1 MTQTSETKARIQYS
15 SRDELDVAV
24 IGYCRGKS
32 RHDLHTRMRTALNG
46 CYGPFAMAAV
56 QAPKDEIRRQAV
68 RSIQQ
73 LTTQILEIKERFL
86 PELEALDTSV
96 LPTITDL
103 PVGPTP
109 RHLPSITPPKVAL
122 PLVGANPR
130 HLPSANGSTVSTPS
144 EPIKTL
150 PDPGPVDQPLREFLG
165 DDAAIM
171 AGLNPFINDLT

>member
-1 MTQTSETKARIQYS
+1 MTQMSETKARIQYS

-32 RHDLHTRMRTALNG
+32 RHDLHARMRSALNG

-56 QAPKDEIRRQAV
+56 QAPKDEIRRQAM

-86 PELEALDTSV
+86 PEWEALD
-96 LPTITDL
+96 D
-103 PVGPTP
+103 
-109 RHLPSITPPKVAL
+109 SITLPKTAL
-122 PLVGANPR
+122 PLGKPNPR
-130 HLPSANGSTVSTPS
+130 HLPSVNSSTASTPAA
-144 EPIKTL
+144 PIKTL
-150 PDPGPVDQPLREFLG
+150 PHPGPVDQPLREFLG

>member
-24 IGYCRGKS
+24 IGYCRGRS
-32 RHDLHTRMRTALNG
+32 RHDLHARMRSALNG

-56 QAPKDEIRRQAV
+56 HAPQDEIRRQAV

-73 LTTQILEIKERFL
+73 LTTQILEIKEQFL
-86 PELEALDTSV
+86 PELEAFD
-96 LPTITDL
+96 D
-103 PVGPTP
+103 
-109 RHLPSITPPKVAL
+109 SITPPKVAL
-122 PLVGANPR
+122 PLVGPNPR
-130 HLPSANGSTVSTPS
+130 HLPSANSSLASTPTA
-144 EPIKTL
+144 PIKTL

>member
-32 RHDLHTRMRTALNG
+32 RHDLHARMRSALNG
-46 CYGPFAMAAV
+46 CYGPFAMAAI
-56 QAPKDEIRRQAV
+56 QAPKDEVRRQAV

-86 PELEALDTSV
+86 PELAAFD
-96 LPTITDL
+96 D
-103 PVGPTP
+103 
-109 RHLPSITPPKVAL
+109 SITPPKTAL

-130 HLPSANGSTVSTPS
+130 HLPSANSSMASTPAA
-144 EPIKTL
+144 PIETL

>member
-32 RHDLHTRMRTALNG
+32 RHDLHARMRAALNG
-46 CYGPFAMAAV
+46 CYGPFAMAAA
-56 QAPKDEIRRQAV
+56 QASQDEIRRQAV

-86 PELEALDTSV
+86 PDLEILDVPITSPGVALPGGELH
-96 LPTITDL
+96 
-103 PVGPTP
+103 P
-109 RHLPSITPPKVAL
+109 RHLPPAKGSMA
-122 PLVGANPR
+122 
-130 HLPSANGSTVSTPS
+130 SAPAA
-144 EPIKTL
+144 PIKTVTAS
-150 PDPGPVDQPLREFLG
+150 GPVDQPLRDFLG

>member
-24 IGYCRGKS
+24 IGYCRGRS
-32 RHDLHTRMRTALNG
+32 RHDLHARMRSALNG

-56 QAPKDEIRRQAV
+56 QASKDDIRRQAL

-96 LPTITDL
+96 LPTMTDL
-103 PVGPTP
+103 PVGLTP
-109 RHLPSITPPKVAL
+109 RHLS
-122 PLVGANPR
+122 
-130 HLPSANGSTVSTPS
+130 SANGSMASTPAAS
-144 EPIKTL
+144 IKTL
-150 PDPGPVDQPLREFLG
+150 PDPGPVDQPLRAFLG

>member
-32 RHDLHTRMRTALNG
+32 RHDLHARMRAALNG
-46 CYGPFAMAAV
+46 CYGPFAMAAI
-56 QAPKDEIRRQAV
+56 QAPKDEVRRQAV

-86 PELEALDTSV
+86 PELAAFD
-96 LPTITDL
+96 DL
-103 PVGPTP
+103 
-109 RHLPSITPPKVAL
+109 IMPPKTAL

-130 HLPSANGSTVSTPS
+130 HLPSANGSTVSTPTK
-144 EPIKTL
+144 PIKTL

>member
-24 IGYCRGKS
+24 ISYCRGRS
-32 RHDLHTRMRTALNG
+32 RHDLHARMRSALNG

-56 QAPKDEIRRQAV
+56 QAPQDEVRRQAV

-86 PELEALDTSV
+86 PELEALDTLV
-96 LPTITDL
+96 PPTMTDL

-109 RHLPSITPPKVAL
+109 H
-122 PLVGANPR
+122 
-130 HLPSANGSTVSTPS
+130 HLPSANGSKASTS
-144 EPIKTL
+144 AAPIKTL

>member
-32 RHDLHTRMRTALNG
+32 RHDLHARMRSALNG

-86 PELEALDTSV
+86 PELETIDTSV
-96 LPTITDL
+96 LPTMADL

-109 RHLPSITPPKVAL
+109 H
-122 PLVGANPR
+122 
-130 HLPSANGSTVSTPS
+130 HLPSANSARTSAPAAS
-144 EPIKTL
+144 IKTL
-150 PDPGPVDQPLREFLG
+150 PDPGPMDQPLREFLG

>member
-32 RHDLHTRMRTALNG
+32 RYDLHARMRSALNG

-56 QAPKDEIRRQAV
+56 QAPEDDIRRQAM

-86 PELEALDTSV
+86 PELEAFDDAIT
-96 LPTITDL
+96 LPKT
-103 PVGPTP
+103 
-109 RHLPSITPPKVAL
+109 AL
-122 PLVGANPR
+122 PLGKPYPR
-130 HLPSANGSTVSTPS
+130 HLPSANSSMASTPAS
-144 EPIKTL
+144 IKTV

-171 AGLNPFINDLT
+171 AELNPFINDLT

>member
-15 SRDELDVAV
+15 SRDELDIAV
-24 IGYCRGKS
+24 IGYCRGRS
-32 RHDLHTRMRTALNG
+32 RHDLHARMRSALNG

-56 QAPKDEIRRQAV
+56 QASQDEIRWQAM

-86 PELEALDTSV
+86 PELEAFD
-96 LPTITDL
+96 D
-103 PVGPTP
+103 
-109 RHLPSITPPKVAL
+109 SITPPKVVL
-122 PLVGANPR
+122 PGVEPYPR
-130 HLPSANGSTVSTPS
+130 HLPLANGSTASTTAA
-144 EPIKTL
+144 PIKTVT
-150 PDPGPVDQPLREFLG
+150 DPGPVDQPLREFLG

>member
-1 MTQTSETKARIQYS
+1 MTQTPEKKARIQYP

-24 IGYCRGKS
+24 IGYCRGRS
-32 RHDLHTRMRTALNG
+32 RHDLHARMRSALNG

-56 QAPKDEIRRQAV
+56 QAPRDEIRRQAV

-86 PELEALDTSV
+86 PELEAFD
-96 LPTITDL
+96 D
-103 PVGPTP
+103 
-109 RHLPSITPPKVAL
+109 SITLPKKAL

-165 DDAAIM
+165 EDAAIM

>member
-24 IGYCRGKS
+24 ISYCRGKS
-32 RHDLHTRMRTALNG
+32 RHDLHARMRSALNG

-56 QAPKDEIRRQAV
+56 QAPQDEIRRQAV
-68 RSIQQ
+68 RSVQQ

-86 PELEALDTSV
+86 PEVEAFDDSIT
-96 LPTITDL
+96 LPKTDL
-103 PVGPTP
+103 LLVGP
-109 RHLPSITPPKVAL
+109 HLIHP
-122 PLVGANPR
+122 
-130 HLPSANGSTVSTPS
+130 PSANGSIASTPA
-144 EPIKTL
+144 EPNKTL

>member
-32 RHDLHTRMRTALNG
+32 RHDLHARMRSALNG

-73 LTTQILEIKERFL
+73 LTSQILEIKERFL
-86 PELEALDTSV
+86 PELEAFD
-96 LPTITDL
+96 DL
-103 PVGPTP
+103 
-109 RHLPSITPPKVAL
+109 ITPPKIDL
-122 PLVGANPR
+122 PLVKPYLR
-130 HLPSANGSTVSTPS
+130 HLPSANGSMASTQPK
-144 EPIKTL
+144 PIKTVT
-150 PDPGPVDQPLREFLG
+150 DPGPVDQPLREFLG

>member
-32 RHDLHTRMRTALNG
+32 RHDLHARMRSALNG

-86 PELEALDTSV
+86 PELEAFDDLIT
-96 LPTITDL
+96 LPKT
-103 PVGPTP
+103 
-109 RHLPSITPPKVAL
+109 AL
-122 PLVGANPR
+122 PLSKPNPR
-130 HLPSANGSTVSTPS
+130 HLPSANSSTASTPV

-165 DDAAIM
+165 DDAAII

>member
-24 IGYCRGKS
+24 IGYCRGRS
-32 RHDLHTRMRTALNG
+32 RHDLHARMRSALNG

-56 QAPKDEIRRQAV
+56 QAPKNEIRRQAV

-86 PELEALDTSV
+86 PELAALDTSV
-96 LPTITDL
+96 LPTMADL

-109 RHLPSITPPKVAL
+109 RHL
-122 PLVGANPR
+122 R
-130 HLPSANGSTVSTPS
+130 SANGSTAATPAA
-144 EPIKTL
+144 PIKTVT
-150 PDPGPVDQPLREFLG
+150 DPGPVDQPLREFLG

>member
-1 MTQTSETKARIQYS
+1 MTQPLETKARIQYS

-32 RHDLHTRMRTALNG
+32 RHDLHARMRSALNG

-56 QAPKDEIRRQAV
+56 QAPQDEIRRQAM

-86 PELEALDTSV
+86 PDLEALNAPIMSPRAA
-96 LPTITDL
+96 LI
-103 PVGPTP
+103 GGEAHP
-109 RHLPSITPPKVAL
+109 RHSPP
-122 PLVGANPR
+122 ANDPVVFTQ
-130 HLPSANGSTVSTPS
+130 TV
-144 EPIKTL
+144 PIKTL
-150 PDPGPVDQPLREFLG
+150 ADPGPVDQPLREFLG

>member
-24 IGYCRGKS
+24 IGYCRGRS
-32 RHDLHTRMRTALNG
+32 RHDLHARMRSALNG
-46 CYGPFAMAAV
+46 YYGPFAMAAV
-56 QAPKDEIRRQAV
+56 HAPQDEIRRQAV

-86 PELEALDTSV
+86 PEWEAFDDSV
-96 LPTITDL
+96 LPTVTDL

-109 RHLPSITPPKVAL
+109 RHLPF
-122 PLVGANPR
+122 
-130 HLPSANGSTVSTPS
+130 ANGSTASTPAAS
-144 EPIKTL
+144 IKTM

>member
-1 MTQTSETKARIQYS
+1 MTQTSEIKARIQYS

-32 RHDLHTRMRTALNG
+32 RHDLHARMRSALNG

-56 QAPKDEIRRQAV
+56 QAPEDDIRRQAM

-86 PELEALDTSV
+86 PELEALDTLV
-96 LPTITDL
+96 MPTTTAL
-103 PVGPTP
+103 PVVRP
-109 RHLPSITPPKVAL
+109 HLQYSL
-122 PLVGANPR
+122 
-130 HLPSANGSTVSTPS
+130 SANSSMASTPT
-144 EPIKTL
+144 ELIKTL

>member
-15 SRDELDVAV
+15 SRDQLDVAV

-32 RHDLHTRMRTALNG
+32 RHDLHARMRSALNG

-86 PELEALDTSV
+86 PELETLDTSV
-96 LPTITDL
+96 LPTMTDL

-109 RHLPSITPPKVAL
+109 RHLPSAK
-122 PLVGANPR
+122 
-130 HLPSANGSTVSTPS
+130 GSTASTPAA
-144 EPIKTL
+144 PIKTL
-150 PDPGPVDQPLREFLG
+150 PNPGPVDQPLREFLG

>member
-1 MTQTSETKARIQYS
+1 MTQMSETKARIQYS

-32 RHDLHTRMRTALNG
+32 RHDLHARMRSALNG

-109 RHLPSITPPKVAL
+109 RHLPL
-122 PLVGANPR
+122 
-130 HLPSANGSTVSTPS
+130 ANGSTASTPAA
-144 EPIKTL
+144 PIKAL

>member
-32 RHDLHTRMRTALNG
+32 RHDLHARMRSALNG

-56 QAPKDEIRRQAV
+56 QAPQDEIRRQAV

-86 PELEALDTSV
+86 PELEAFDDS
-96 LPTITDL
+96 IM
-103 PVGPTP
+103 
-109 RHLPSITPPKVAL
+109 PSKTAL
-122 PLVGANPR
+122 PQVKPSSR
-130 HLPSANGSTVSTPS
+130 HLPSANSSMASTSA

-150 PDPGPVDQPLREFLG
+150 PAPGPVDQPLREFLG

>member
-24 IGYCRGKS
+24 IGYCRGRS
-32 RHDLHTRMRTALNG
+32 RHDLHARMRSALNG

-56 QAPKDEIRRQAV
+56 QAPQDEIRRQAM

-86 PELEALDTSV
+86 PELEAINTSV
-96 LPTITDL
+96 LPTMTDL
-103 PVGPTP
+103 SVGPT
-109 RHLPSITPPKVAL
+109 
-122 PLVGANPR
+122 PR
-130 HLPSANGSTVSTPS
+130 HLPSANGSTASTPAA
-144 EPIKTL
+144 PIKAL
-150 PDPGPVDQPLREFLG
+150 PDPGPVDKPLREFLG

>member
-1 MTQTSETKARIQYS
+1 MTQTSKTKARIQYS

-32 RHDLHTRMRTALNG
+32 RHDLHARMRSALNG
-46 CYGPFAMAAV
+46 CYGPFAMAAA
-56 QAPKDEIRRQAV
+56 QAPQGEIRRQAV

-86 PELEALDTSV
+86 PELEAFDDSIT
-96 LPTITDL
+96 LPTT
-103 PVGPTP
+103 
-109 RHLPSITPPKVAL
+109 AL
-122 PLVGANPR
+122 PLVGPYLR
-130 HLPSANGSTVSTPS
+130 HLPSANSSTASTPAA
-144 EPIKTL
+144 PIKTL
-150 PDPGPVDQPLREFLG
+150 PDSGPVDQPLREFLG

>member
-24 IGYCRGKS
+24 IGYCRGRS
-32 RHDLHTRMRTALNG
+32 RHDLHARMRSALNG

-56 QAPKDEIRRQAV
+56 QAPKDEIRRQAM

-73 LTTQILEIKERFL
+73 LTSQILEIKDRFL
-86 PELEALDTSV
+86 PELETLDAPVIPSRVV
-96 LPTITDL
+96 LPVVEPHL
-103 PVGPTP
+103 RHSQPTQ
-109 RHLPSITPPKVAL
+109 
-122 PLVGANPR
+122 
-130 HLPSANGSTVSTPS
+130 GSMASTPAV
-144 EPIKTL
+144 PIKTVT
-150 PDPGPVDQPLREFLG
+150 DSGPVDQPLREFLG

>member
-1 MTQTSETKARIQYS
+1 
-15 SRDELDVAV
+15 
-24 IGYCRGKS
+24 
-32 RHDLHTRMRTALNG
+32 MRSALNG

-86 PELEALDTSV
+86 PEIEALDTLV
-96 LPTITDL
+96 LPTTTDL
-103 PVGPTP
+103 PVVGLTP
-109 RHLPSITPPKVAL
+109 RHLPSAKD
-122 PLVGANPR
+122 
-130 HLPSANGSTVSTPS
+130 STASTQT
-144 EPIKTL
+144 EPIKAVT
-150 PDPGPVDQPLREFLG
+150 DPGPVDQPLREFLG

>member
-32 RHDLHTRMRTALNG
+32 RHDLHARMRSALNG

-56 QAPKDEIRRQAV
+56 QAPKDEIRRQAM

-73 LTTQILEIKERFL
+73 LTTQILEIKEQFL

-96 LPTITDL
+96 LPTMTDL

-109 RHLPSITPPKVAL
+109 RHL
-122 PLVGANPR
+122 R
-130 HLPSANGSTVSTPS
+130 SAKGSTASTPA

>member
-1 MTQTSETKARIQYS
+1 MTQTSKTKARIQYS

-32 RHDLHTRMRTALNG
+32 RHDLHARMRSALNG
-46 CYGPFAMAAV
+46 CYGPFAMAAI
-56 QAPKDEIRRQAV
+56 QSPQDEIRRQAV

-86 PELEALDTSV
+86 PELEASD
-96 LPTITDL
+96 D
-103 PVGPTP
+103 
-109 RHLPSITPPKVAL
+109 SITPPKTAL
-122 PLVGANPR
+122 PLVKPSSR
-130 HLPSANGSTVSTPS
+130 HLPSASSSVASTPA

>member
-32 RHDLHTRMRTALNG
+32 RHDLHARMRSALNS

-86 PELEALDTSV
+86 PELEAFD
-96 LPTITDL
+96 D
-103 PVGPTP
+103 
-109 RHLPSITPPKVAL
+109 SITPPKVAL
-122 PLVGANPR
+122 PLVGPNPR
-130 HLPSANGSTVSTPS
+130 HLPSANSSLASTPTA
-144 EPIKTL
+144 PIKTL

>member
-32 RHDLHTRMRTALNG
+32 RHDLHARMRSALNG

-56 QAPKDEIRRQAV
+56 QAPQDEIRRQAV

-86 PELEALDTSV
+86 PGVETLDTPV
-96 LPTITDL
+96 LPTTTDL
-103 PVGPTP
+103 SVGGSTP
-109 RHLPSITPPKVAL
+109 RHLPL
-122 PLVGANPR
+122 
-130 HLPSANGSTVSTPS
+130 ANGSAASTPAA
-144 EPIKTL
+144 PIKAL